1 MKNHLIT
8 GIILMIF
15 SCFRMTSQT
24 VSVSVHDT
32 TFVKG
37 SVVDLPVYV
46 DEELDTY
53 QVSAYRLQLE
63 FDTQLMEVLGVV
75 TNGTVSQPLGEALVN
90 VSPPGKVTI
99 GAAGTSY
106 LSGKGIFIIIR
117 LRMLQT
123 GGCYM
128 NFTGKA
134 NNYLNEGSPSLTL
147 NYGWVSVSAAPSIT
161 LHAEY
166 NSIAKGDSL
175 QLWVWGGEEPYTW
188 SVSDTN
194 IASISAN
201 GMLHA
206 KATGKVTL
214 KVEDARG
221 IKDSVSNFIIRPFKL
236 MIPGQLKQW
245 AGKHIEIPVHV
256 TDLTESNI
264 SSGSFSLYFN
274 SDVLEWVEYNSAETL
289 LANKSVAVNS
299 YQNGLNVSFASAETI
314 TGSGLLL
321 ILKFIVKNTEWHN
334 TSVEFTDVIF
344 NENIL
349 PSVENG
355 YFSVQQFDRLYIYP
369 DQVELLAGDSI
380 QLQVGYGYTN
390 PLSWTVNNTALATI
404 SETGMLKATR
414 GGKVM
419 VAVTDS
425 TGSSG
430 KSYFNLIDTRVA
442 LADTN
447 FCVGEMVIR
456 YPVIIQKV
464 PDADPVLSMEM
475 AVEFDTAQL
484 QFNGLSYENTVCQG
498 WMHTTNV
505 QQNRILYASSG
516 ANAITQ
522 TGSMVCFDFQL
533 KQPEASP
540 NISIVHLQNIRM
552 NEGSPVV
559 NTEAF
564 GNIFYKDKPPTPFT
578 VWGDTL
584 IHQYAT
590 TASFFV
596 PQMPEI
602 NEYVWILP
610 EGLNGNSNNNMMQVN
625 LDVGFRNGIVSVYG
639 INACGKG
646 EKLEFSVRKED
657 DTGLEANFLQNLSCY
672 PNPVKDKLH
681 IRSADLHGTNNLAV
695 LYDLTGRYILSVK
708 LYKNE
713 HELDVSGLLSGVY
726 VLKVISGDMIKHIN
740 IIKE

>member
-1 MKNHLIT
+1 
-8 GIILMIF
+8 
-15 SCFRMTSQT
+15 MTSQT

-63 FDTQLMEVLGVV
+63 FDAQLMEVLGVV
-75 TNGTVSQPLGEALVN
+75 TNGTVSQPLGEALMN

-175 QLWVWGGEEPYTW
+175 QLWVWGGEEPYSW

-206 KATGKVTL
+206 KATGKATL

-264 SSGSFSLYFN
+264 SSGSFSMYFN
-274 SDVLEWVEYNSAETL
+274 SDVLEWVEYNSEETM

-314 TGSGLLL
+314 TGAGLLL
-321 ILKFIVKNTEWHN
+321 KLKFMVKNTEWHN

-404 SETGMLKATR
+404 SETGMLKATK
-414 GGKVM
+414 GGKVL
-419 VAVTDS
+419 VSVTDS

-430 KSYFNLIDTRVA
+430 NSYFNLIDTRVA

-464 PDADPVLSMEM
+464 PDADPVISMEM
-475 AVEFDTAQL
+475 TVEFDTTRL

-522 TGSMVCFDFQL
+522 TGSMVYFDFQL

-552 NEGSPVV
+552 NEGNPVV
-559 NTEAF
+559 NPEAY

-602 NEYVWILP
+602 SEYVWILP
-610 EGLNGNSNNNMMQVN
+610 EGLYGNSNDNMIQVT
-625 LDVGFRNGIVSVYG
+625 LDAGFRNGIVSVYG

-657 DTGLEANFLQNLSCY
+657 DTGFEANFLQNLSCY

-681 IRSADLHGTNNLAV
+681 IRSADLHGRNNLAI

-713 HELDVSGLLSGVY
+713 HELDVSELLTGVY
-726 VLKVISGDMIKHIN
+726 VLKVISGEQVKHIN
-740 IIKE
+740 IVKE

>member
-1 MKNHLIT
+1 MKNHFIT

-15 SCFRMTSQT
+15 SCLRIVSQT
-24 VSVSVHDT
+24 VSLSVHDT

-37 SVVDLPVYV
+37 SVVELPVYV
-46 DEELDTY
+46 NEELDTY
-53 QVSAYRLQLE
+53 LVSAYRLQLE
-63 FDTQLMEVLGVV
+63 FDAQLMEVLGVV

-90 VSPPGKVTI
+90 NTLPGKVTI

-106 LSGKGIFIIIR
+106 VSGKGIFILIR
-117 LRMLQT
+117 FRILQT
-123 GGCYM
+123 GGCYL

-134 NNYLNEGSPSLTL
+134 NNYMNEGLPSLLL
-147 NYGWVSVSAAPSIT
+147 NNAWIGITAAPSIT
-161 LHAEY
+161 LYSEY
-166 NSIAKGDSL
+166 NSMAKGDSL

-188 SVSDTN
+188 SVSDTG
-194 IASISAN
+194 IATISAS
-201 GMLHA
+201 GMLQA
-206 KATGKVTL
+206 KTTGKVTL
-214 KVEDARG
+214 RVEDARG
-221 IKDSVSNFIIRPFKL
+221 IKDSVSNFTIRPFKL
-236 MIPGQLKQW
+236 IIPDQLTQW
-245 AGKHIEIPVHV
+245 AGKYIEIPVHV
-256 TDLTESNI
+256 TDLTECDI
-264 SSGSFSLYFN
+264 SSGEFSLYFN
-274 SDVLEWVEYNSAETL
+274 SDVLTWVEYSQEGTL
-289 LANKSVAVNS
+289 LANKSVMVNT
-299 YQNGLNVSFASAETI
+299 YQNGLKVSFASAETI

-321 ILKFIVKNTEWHN
+321 ILKFMVKNTEWH
-334 TSVEFTDVIF
+334 TTPVEFTDVLF
-344 NENIL
+344 NENII

-380 QLQVGYGYTN
+380 QLQVGYGYTD
-390 PLSWTVNNTALATI
+390 PLNWSVNNTVLASI
-404 SETGMLKATR
+404 SETGMLKAKK
-414 GGKVM
+414 GGKVL
-419 VAVTDS
+419 VEVTDS

-430 KSYFNLIDTRVA
+430 NSYFNLIDTRVV
-442 LADTN
+442 LTDTN
-447 FCVGEMVIR
+447 FCIGEMVIR

-475 AVEFDTAQL
+475 AVEFDTARL
-484 QFNGLSYENTVCQG
+484 QFNGLSNENTVCQG

-522 TGSMVCFDFQL
+522 PGTMVYLDFQL

-559 NTEAF
+559 NPEAF

-596 PQMPEI
+596 PEMPEI
-602 NEYVWILP
+602 SEYVWILP
-610 EGLNGNSNNNMMQVN
+610 EDLNGNSNNNMMQVT
-625 LDVGFRNGIVSVYG
+625 LDAGFKNGIVSVYG
-639 INACGKG
+639 INACGEG
-646 EKLEFSVRKED
+646 DKLEFLVRKED
-657 DTGLEANFLQNLSCY
+657 DTGLEANYLQDLSCY

-695 LYDLTGRYILSVK
+695 LYDLTGRFVLSVK
-708 LYKNE
+708 LYNTGN
-713 HELDVSGLLSGVY
+713 ELDVSGLLSGVY
-726 VLKVISGDMIKHIN
+726 VLKIISGDQVKHIG
-740 IIKE
+740 IVKE

>member
-1 MKNHLIT
+1 M
-8 GIILMIF
+8 
-15 SCFRMTSQT
+15 
-24 VSVSVHDT
+24 
-32 TFVKG
+32 
-37 SVVDLPVYV
+37 
-46 DEELDTY
+46 
-53 QVSAYRLQLE
+53 
-63 FDTQLMEVLGVV
+63 
-75 TNGTVSQPLGEALVN
+75 
-90 VSPPGKVTI
+90 
-99 GAAGTSY
+99 
-106 LSGKGIFIIIR
+106 
-117 LRMLQT
+117 
-123 GGCYM
+123 
-128 NFTGKA
+128 
-134 NNYLNEGSPSLTL
+134 
-147 NYGWVSVSAAPSIT
+147 
-161 LHAEY
+161 
-166 NSIAKGDSL
+166 
-175 QLWVWGGEEPYTW
+175 
-188 SVSDTN
+188 
-194 IASISAN
+194 
-201 GMLHA
+201 
-206 KATGKVTL
+206 
-214 KVEDARG
+214 
-221 IKDSVSNFIIRPFKL
+221 
-236 MIPGQLKQW
+236 
-245 AGKHIEIPVHV
+245 
-256 TDLTESNI
+256 
-264 SSGSFSLYFN
+264 
-274 SDVLEWVEYNSAETL
+274 
-289 LANKSVAVNS
+289 
-299 YQNGLNVSFASAETI
+299 
-314 TGSGLLL
+314 
-321 ILKFIVKNTEWHN
+321 VKNTGWHN

-404 SETGMLKATR
+404 SETGMLKATK
-414 GGKVM
+414 GGKVL
-419 VAVTDS
+419 VSVTDS

-430 KSYFNLIDTRVA
+430 NSYFNLIDTRVA

-464 PDADPVLSMEM
+464 PDADPVISIEM
-475 AVEFDTAQL
+475 TVEFDTTRL

-505 QQNRILYASSG
+505 QQNRMLYATSG

-522 TGSMVCFDFQL
+522 TGSMVYFDFQL

-552 NEGSPVV
+552 NEGNPVV
-559 NTEAF
+559 NPEAY

-602 NEYVWILP
+602 SEYVWILP
-610 EGLNGNSNNNMMQVN
+610 EGLYGNSNDNMIQVT
-625 LDVGFRNGIVSVYG
+625 LDAGFRNGIVSVYG
-639 INACGKG
+639 INACGEG

-657 DTGLEANFLQNLSCY
+657 DTGLEANSLEDLSCY

-681 IRSADLHGTNNLAV
+681 IRSADLHGRNNLAV

-713 HELDVSGLLSGVY
+713 HELDVSELLTGVY
-726 VLKVISGDMIKHIN
+726 VLKVISGEQVKHIN
-740 IIKE
+740 IVKE

>member
-1 MKNHLIT
+1 
-8 GIILMIF
+8 
-15 SCFRMTSQT
+15 MTSQT

-63 FDTQLMEVLGVV
+63 FDAQLMEVLGVV
-75 TNGTVSQPLGEALVN
+75 TNGTVSQPLGEALMN

-175 QLWVWGGEEPYTW
+175 QLWVWGGEEPYSW

-206 KATGKVTL
+206 KATGKATL

-264 SSGSFSLYFN
+264 SSGSFSMYFN
-274 SDVLEWVEYNSAETL
+274 SDVLEWVEYNSEETM

-314 TGSGLLL
+314 TGAGLLL
-321 ILKFIVKNTEWHN
+321 KLKFMVKNTEWHN

-404 SETGMLKATR
+404 SETGMLKATK
-414 GGKVM
+414 GGKVL

-430 KSYFNLIDTRVA
+430 NSYFNLIDTRVA

-464 PDADPVLSMEM
+464 PDADPVISMEM
-475 AVEFDTAQL
+475 TVEFDTTRL

-522 TGSMVCFDFQL
+522 TGSMVYFDFQL

-552 NEGSPVV
+552 NEGNPVV
-559 NTEAF
+559 NPEAY

-602 NEYVWILP
+602 SEYVWILP
-610 EGLNGNSNNNMMQVN
+610 EGLYGNSNDNMIQVT
-625 LDVGFRNGIVSVYG
+625 LDAGFRNGIVSVYG

-657 DTGLEANFLQNLSCY
+657 DTGFEANFLQNLSCY

-681 IRSADLHGTNNLAV
+681 IRSADLHGRNNLAI

-713 HELDVSGLLSGVY
+713 HELDVSELLTGVY
-726 VLKVISGDMIKHIN
+726 VLKVISGEQVKHIN
-740 IIKE
+740 IVKE

>member
-1 MKNHLIT
+1 MKNHFIT

-15 SCFRMTSQT
+15 SCFRITSQT
-24 VSVSVHDT
+24 VSLSVHDT

-37 SVVDLPVYV
+37 AVVDLPVYI

-63 FDTQLMEVLGVV
+63 FDAQLMEVLGVV
-75 TNGTVSQPLGEALVN
+75 TSGTVSQPLGEALVN
-90 VSPPGKVTI
+90 TAPSGKVTI

-117 LRMLQT
+117 FRMLQT
-123 GGCYM
+123 GGCYL

-134 NNYLNEGSPSLTL
+134 NNYLNEGSPSLLL
-147 NYGWVSVSAAPSIT
+147 NNAWIGIAAAPSIT
-161 LHAEY
+161 LYSEY

-175 QLWVWGGEEPYTW
+175 QLWVWGGEAPYSW

-194 IASISAN
+194 MATISAS

-206 KATGKVTL
+206 KSTGKVTL
-214 KVEDARG
+214 RVEDARG

-236 MIPGQLKQW
+236 MIPGQLRQW
-245 AGKHIEIPVHV
+245 AGKYLEIPVHV

-274 SDVLEWVEYNSAETL
+274 SDVLAWVEYSQEGTL
-289 LANKSVAVNS
+289 LANKTVVANS
-299 YQNGLNVSFASAETI
+299 YQNGLNISFASAETI
-314 TGSGLLL
+314 TGAGLLL
-321 ILKFIVKNTEWHN
+321 MLKFMVKNTEWQT
-334 TSVEFTDVIF
+334 TSVEFTDVLF

-349 PSVENG
+349 PSVKNG

-369 DQVELLAGDSI
+369 DQVELLAGDSV
-380 QLQVGYGYTN
+380 QLQVSNGYTN
-390 PLSWTVNNTALATI
+390 PLSWTVNNTALASI
-404 SETGMLKATR
+404 SETGMLKAKK
-414 GGKVM
+414 GGKVQ
-419 VAVTDS
+419 VHVTDS

-430 KSYFNLIDTRVA
+430 NSYFNLIDTRVQ

-447 FCVGEMVIR
+447 FCVGDMVIR

-464 PDADPVLSMEM
+464 PDTDPVLSMEM
-475 AVEFDTAQL
+475 TVEFDTARL
-484 QFNGLSYENTVCQG
+484 QFSGLSYDNTVCQG

-516 ANAITQ
+516 ANTITQ
-522 TGSMVCFDFQL
+522 PGTMVHFDFLL
-533 KQPEASP
+533 KKPDASP

-552 NEGSPVV
+552 NEGVPVV
-559 NTEAF
+559 NPEVF
-564 GNIFYKDKPPTPFT
+564 GNIFYKDKPPTPFS

-584 IHQYAT
+584 IHQDAT
-590 TASFFV
+590 MASFFV
-596 PQMPEI
+596 PELPEI
-602 NEYVWILP
+602 NKYIWMLP
-610 EGLNGNSNNNMMQVN
+610 EGLNGNSNTSMIEVT
-625 LDVGFRNGIVSVYG
+625 LDAGFKNGIVSVYG
-639 INACGKG
+639 INACGEG

-657 DTGLEANFLQNLSCY
+657 DTDLETIFLQDLSCY

-681 IRSADLHGTNNLAV
+681 IRSADLHGINNLAV
-695 LYDLTGRYILSVK
+695 LYDLTGRSVLSGK
-708 LYKNE
+708 LYNINN
-713 HELDVSGLLSGVY
+713 ELDVSELLSGLY
-726 VLKVISGDMIKHIN
+726 VLKVISGDLVKYIS
-740 IIKE
+740 IIKK

>member
-75 TNGTVSQPLGEALVN
+75 TNGTVSQPLGEALMN

-147 NYGWVSVSAAPSIT
+147 NYAWVSVTAAPSIT

-175 QLWVWGGEEPYTW
+175 QLWVWGGEEPYSW
-188 SVSDTN
+188 SVSDAN

-201 GMLHA
+201 GMLQA

-245 AGKHIEIPVHV
+245 AGKYLEMPVHV

-274 SDVLEWVEYNSAETL
+274 SDVLEWVEYNSVETL
-289 LANKSVAVNS
+289 LANKSVVVNS
-299 YQNGLNVSFASAETI
+299 YQNGLNVSFASAQTI

-321 ILKFIVKNTEWHN
+321 ILKFMVKNTGWQN

-404 SETGMLKATR
+404 SETGMLKATK
-414 GGKVM
+414 GGKVL

-430 KSYFNLIDTRVA
+430 NSYFNLIDTRVA

-464 PDADPVLSMEM
+464 PDADPVISMEM
-475 AVEFDTAQL
+475 TVEFDTTRL

-522 TGSMVCFDFQL
+522 TGSMVYFDFQL

-540 NISIVHLQNIRM
+540 IISIVHLQNIRM
-552 NEGSPVV
+552 NEGNPVV
-559 NTEAF
+559 NPEAY

-602 NEYVWILP
+602 SEYVWILP
-610 EGLNGNSNNNMMQVN
+610 EGLYGNSNDNMIQVT
-625 LDVGFRNGIVSVYG
+625 LDAGFRNGIVNVYG

-657 DTGLEANFLQNLSCY
+657 DTGLEANSLEDLSCY

-681 IRSADLHGTNNLAV
+681 IRSADLHGRNNLAV

-713 HELDVSGLLSGVY
+713 HELDVSELLTGVY
-726 VLKVISGDMIKHIN
+726 VLKVISGEQVKHIN
-740 IIKE
+740 IVKE

>member
-1 MKNHLIT
+1 
-8 GIILMIF
+8 
-15 SCFRMTSQT
+15 
-24 VSVSVHDT
+24 
-32 TFVKG
+32 
-37 SVVDLPVYV
+37 
-46 DEELDTY
+46 
-53 QVSAYRLQLE
+53 
-63 FDTQLMEVLGVV
+63 MEVLGVV
-75 TNGTVSQPLGEALVN
+75 TNGTVSQPLGEALMN

-147 NYGWVSVSAAPSIT
+147 NYAWVSVTAAPSIT

-175 QLWVWGGEEPYTW
+175 QLWVWGGEEPYSW

-201 GMLHA
+201 GMLQA

-245 AGKHIEIPVHV
+245 AGKYLEIPVHV

-289 LANKSVAVNS
+289 LANKSVVVNS
-299 YQNGLNVSFASAETI
+299 YQNGLNVSFASAQTI
-314 TGSGLLL
+314 TGAGLLL
-321 ILKFIVKNTEWHN
+321 ILKFMVKNTGWQN

-404 SETGMLKATR
+404 SETGMLKATK
-414 GGKVM
+414 GGKVL
-419 VAVTDS
+419 VSVTDS

-430 KSYFNLIDTRVA
+430 NSYFNLIDTRVA

-464 PDADPVLSMEM
+464 PDADPVISIEM
-475 AVEFDTAQL
+475 TVEFDTTRL

-505 QQNRILYASSG
+505 QQNRMLYATSG

-522 TGSMVCFDFQL
+522 TGSMVYFDFQL

-540 NISIVHLQNIRM
+540 DISIVHLQNIRM
-552 NEGSPVV
+552 NEGNPVV
-559 NTEAF
+559 NPEAY

-602 NEYVWILP
+602 SEYVWILP
-610 EGLNGNSNNNMMQVN
+610 EGLYGNSNDNMIQVT
-625 LDVGFRNGIVSVYG
+625 LDAGFRNGIVSVYG
-639 INACGKG
+639 INACGEG

-657 DTGLEANFLQNLSCY
+657 DTGLEANSLEDLSCY

-681 IRSADLHGTNNLAV
+681 IRSADLHGRNNLAV

-713 HELDVSGLLSGVY
+713 HELDVSELLTGVY
-726 VLKVISGDMIKHIN
+726 VLKVISGEQVKHIN
-740 IIKE
+740 IVKE

>member
-1 MKNHLIT
+1 
-8 GIILMIF
+8 
-15 SCFRMTSQT
+15 MTSQT

-63 FDTQLMEVLGVV
+63 FDAQLMEVLGVV
-75 TNGTVSQPLGEALVN
+75 TNGTVSQPLGEALMN

-147 NYGWVSVSAAPSIT
+147 NYAWVSVTAAPSIT

-175 QLWVWGGEEPYTW
+175 QLWVWGGEEPYSW

-201 GMLHA
+201 GMLQA

-245 AGKHIEIPVHV
+245 AGKYLEIPVHV

-289 LANKSVAVNS
+289 LANKSVVVNS
-299 YQNGLNVSFASAETI
+299 YQNGLNVSFASAQTI
-314 TGSGLLL
+314 TGAGLLL
-321 ILKFIVKNTEWHN
+321 ILKFMVKNTGWQN

-404 SETGMLKATR
+404 SETGMLKATK
-414 GGKVM
+414 GGKVL
-419 VAVTDS
+419 VSVTDS

-430 KSYFNLIDTRVA
+430 NSYFNLIDTRVA

-464 PDADPVLSMEM
+464 PDADPVISIEM
-475 AVEFDTAQL
+475 TVEFDTTRL

-505 QQNRILYASSG
+505 QQNRMLYATSG

-522 TGSMVCFDFQL
+522 TGSMVYFDFQL

-540 NISIVHLQNIRM
+540 DISIVHLQNIRM
-552 NEGSPVV
+552 NEGNPVV
-559 NTEAF
+559 NPEAY

-602 NEYVWILP
+602 SEYVWILP
-610 EGLNGNSNNNMMQVN
+610 EGLYGNSNDNMIQVT
-625 LDVGFRNGIVSVYG
+625 LDAGFRNGIVSVYG
-639 INACGKG
+639 INACGEG

-657 DTGLEANFLQNLSCY
+657 DTGLEANSLEDLSCY

-681 IRSADLHGTNNLAV
+681 IRSADLHGRNNLAV

-713 HELDVSGLLSGVY
+713 HELDVSELLTGVY
-726 VLKVISGDMIKHIN
+726 VLKVISGEQVKHIN
-740 IIKE
+740 IVKE

>member
-15 SCFRMTSQT
+15 SCFRIVSQT
-24 VSVSVHDT
+24 VSLSVHDT

-37 SVVDLPVYV
+37 SVVELPVYV
-46 DEELDTY
+46 NEELDTY
-53 QVSAYRLQLE
+53 QVSAYQLQLE
-63 FDTQLMEVLGVV
+63 FDAQLMEVLGVV
-75 TNGTVSQPLGEALVN
+75 TNGTVSQPLGEAMVN
-90 VSPPGKVTI
+90 TTLPGKVTI
-99 GAAGTSY
+99 GAGGTSY
-106 LSGKGIFIIIR
+106 LSGKGIFILIR

-123 GGCYM
+123 GGCYL

-134 NNYLNEGSPSLTL
+134 NNYLNEGSPSLTFH
-147 NYGWVSVSAAPSIT
+147 YTWVSVTAAPSIT

-175 QLWVWGGEEPYTW
+175 QLWVWGGEEPYSW
-188 SVSDTN
+188 SVSDAN

-201 GMLHA
+201 GMLQA

-214 KVEDARG
+214 LVEDARG

-264 SSGSFSLYFN
+264 NSGSFSLYYN
-274 SDVLEWVEYNSAETL
+274 SDVLEWIEYNLEGTL
-289 LANKSVAVNS
+289 LANKSLAINS
-299 YQNGLNVSFASAETI
+299 YPNGLNASFASAETI

-321 ILKFIVKNTEWHN
+321 ILKFMVKNTEWHN
-334 TSVEFTDVIF
+334 TSVEFTDVLF
-344 NENIL
+344 NENII

-380 QLQVGYGYTN
+380 QLQVGYGYST
-390 PLSWTVNNTALATI
+390 PLSWTVNNTDLATV
-404 SETGMLKATR
+404 SEAGMLKAKK
-414 GGKVM
+414 GGKVL
-419 VAVTDS
+419 VEVTDS

-430 KSYFNLIDTRVA
+430 NSYFNLIDTRVA

-475 AVEFDTAQL
+475 AVEFDTTRL

-522 TGSMVCFDFQL
+522 TGSMVYFDFQL
-533 KQPEASP
+533 KLPEASP

-578 VWGDTL
+578 VWGDTV
-584 IHQYAT
+584 IPAHMPMAMF
-590 TASFFV
+590 SIPFF
-596 PQMPEI
+596 PETDK
-602 NEYVWILP
+602 YVWLLP
-610 EGLNGNSNNNMMQVN
+610 EGLNGNSDNNMIQVMV
-625 LDVGFRNGIVSVYG
+625 DTGFKSGVVTVYG
-639 INACGKG
+639 INACGEG

-657 DTGLEANFLQNLSCY
+657 DTGLEANFLQDLSCY

-695 LYDLTGRYILSVK
+695 IYDLTGRFVLSVN
-708 LYKNE
+708 LYNTGN
-713 HELDVSGLLSGVY
+713 ELDVSGLFSGVY
-726 VLKVISGDMIKHIN
+726 VLKIISGDQVKHIE
-740 IIKE
+740 IVKE

>member
-123 GGCYM
+123 GGCYL

-147 NYGWVSVSAAPSIT
+147 NYAWVSVTAAPSIT

-201 GMLHA
+201 GMLQA

-245 AGKHIEIPVHV
+245 AGKYLEIPVHV

-289 LANKSVAVNS
+289 LANKSVVVNS
-299 YQNGLNVSFASAETI
+299 YQNGLNVSFASAQTI

-321 ILKFIVKNTEWHN
+321 ILKFMVKNTGWQN

-404 SETGMLKATR
+404 SETGMLKATK
-414 GGKVM
+414 GGKVL
-419 VAVTDS
+419 VSVTDS

-430 KSYFNLIDTRVA
+430 NSYFNLIDTRVA

-464 PDADPVLSMEM
+464 PDADPVISIEM
-475 AVEFDTAQL
+475 TVEFDTTRL

-505 QQNRILYASSG
+505 QQNRILYATSG

-522 TGSMVCFDFQL
+522 TGSMVYFDFQL

-552 NEGSPVV
+552 NEGNPVV
-559 NTEAF
+559 NPEAY

-602 NEYVWILP
+602 SEYVWILP
-610 EGLNGNSNNNMMQVN
+610 EGLYGNSNDNMIQVT
-625 LDVGFRNGIVSVYG
+625 LDAGFRNGIVSVYG
-639 INACGKG
+639 INACGEG

-657 DTGLEANFLQNLSCY
+657 DTGLEANSLEDLSCY

-681 IRSADLHGTNNLAV
+681 IRSADLHGRNNLAV

-713 HELDVSGLLSGVY
+713 HELDVSELLTGVY
-726 VLKVISGDMIKHIN
+726 VLKVISGEQVKHIN
-740 IIKE
+740 IVKE

>member
-15 SCFRMTSQT
+15 SCFRIASQT
-24 VSVSVHDT
+24 VSLSVHDT

-37 SVVDLPVYV
+37 AIVDLPVYI

-63 FDTQLMEVLGVV
+63 FDAQLMEVLGVV
-75 TNGTVSQPLGEALVN
+75 TNGTVSQPLGEALMN
-90 VSPPGKVTI
+90 ITPPGKVTI

-106 LSGKGIFIIIR
+106 LSGKGVFIIIR

-123 GGCYM
+123 GGCYL

-134 NNYLNEGSPSLTL
+134 NNYLNEGSPSLTFH
-147 NYGWVSVSAAPSIT
+147 YAWVSVTAAPSIT

-175 QLWVWGGEEPYTW
+175 QLWVWGGEEPYSW
-188 SVSDTN
+188 SVSDAN
-194 IASISAN
+194 IASISGN
-201 GMLHA
+201 GMLQA

-214 KVEDARG
+214 LVEDARG

-245 AGKHIEIPVHV
+245 AGKYLEIPVHV

-274 SDVLEWVEYNSAETL
+274 SDVLEWVEYNSVETL
-289 LANKSVAVNS
+289 LANKSVVVNS

-314 TGSGLLL
+314 TGAGLLL
-321 ILKFIVKNTEWHN
+321 ILKFMVKNTGWHN
-334 TSVEFTDVIF
+334 TSVEFTDVLF
-344 NENIL
+344 NENII

-380 QLQVGYGYTN
+380 QLQVGYGYTD
-390 PLSWTVNNTALATI
+390 PLNWSVNNTVLASI
-404 SETGMLKATR
+404 SETGMLKAKK
-414 GGKVM
+414 GGKVL
-419 VAVTDS
+419 VEVTDS

-430 KSYFNLIDTRVA
+430 NSYFNLIDTRVV
-442 LADTN
+442 LTDTN
-447 FCVGEMVIR
+447 FCIGEMVIR

-475 AVEFDTAQL
+475 AVEFDTARL
-484 QFNGLSYENTVCQG
+484 QFNGLSNENTVCQG

-522 TGSMVCFDFQL
+522 PGTMVYLDFQL

-559 NTEAF
+559 NPEAF

-578 VWGDTL
+578 VWGDTV
-584 IHQYAT
+584 IPAHMPMAMF
-590 TASFFV
+590 SIPFF
-596 PQMPEI
+596 PETDK
-602 NEYVWILP
+602 YVWLLP
-610 EGLNGNSNNNMMQVN
+610 EGLNGNSDNNMIQVMV
-625 LDVGFRNGIVSVYG
+625 DAGFKSGVVTVYG
-639 INACGKG
+639 INACGEG

-657 DTGLEANFLQNLSCY
+657 DTGLEANFLQDLSCY

-695 LYDLTGRYILSVK
+695 IYDLTGRFVLSVN
-708 LYKNE
+708 LYNTGN
-713 HELDVSGLLSGVY
+713 ELDVSGLFSGVY
-726 VLKVISGDMIKHIN
+726 VLKIISGDQVKHIE
-740 IIKE
+740 IVKE

>member
-1 MKNHLIT
+1 
-8 GIILMIF
+8 MIF
-15 SCFRMTSQT
+15 SCFRIASQT
-24 VSVSVHDT
+24 VSLSVHDT

-37 SVVDLPVYV
+37 AIVDLPVYI

-63 FDTQLMEVLGVV
+63 FDAQLMEVLGVV
-75 TNGTVSQPLGEALVN
+75 TNGTVSQPLGEALMN
-90 VSPPGKVTI
+90 ITPPGKVTI

-106 LSGKGIFIIIR
+106 LSGKGVFIIIR

-123 GGCYM
+123 GGCYL

-134 NNYLNEGSPSLTL
+134 NNYLNEGSPSLTFH
-147 NYGWVSVSAAPSIT
+147 YAWVSVTAAPSIT

-175 QLWVWGGEEPYTW
+175 QLWVWGGEEPYSW
-188 SVSDTN
+188 SVSDAN

-201 GMLHA
+201 GMLQA

-214 KVEDARG
+214 LVEDARG

-264 SSGSFSLYFN
+264 NSGSFSLYYN
-274 SDVLEWVEYNSAETL
+274 SDVLEWVEYSQEGCL
-289 LANKSVAVNS
+289 LANKSVVVNA
-299 YQNGLNVSFASAETI
+299 YQNGLNASFASAETI
-314 TGSGLLL
+314 TGAGLLL
-321 ILKFIVKNTEWHN
+321 ILKFMVKNTEWRN
-334 TSVEFTDVIF
+334 TSVEFTDVLF

-404 SETGMLKATR
+404 SETGMLKAKK
-414 GGKVM
+414 GGKIQVL
-419 VAVTDS
+419 VTDS
-425 TGSSG
+425 SGSSG
-430 KSYFNLIDTRVA
+430 TSWFKLLDTRVQ

-447 FCVGEMVIR
+447 FCVGEMLIR
-456 YPVIIQKV
+456 YPVNILKV

-475 AVEFDTAQL
+475 AVEFDTARL
-484 QFNGLSYENTVCQG
+484 QFNGLSNENTVCQG

-522 TGSMVCFDFQL
+522 PGTTVYLDFQL

-602 NEYVWILP
+602 SEYVWILP
-610 EGLNGNSNNNMMQVN
+610 EGLNGNSNNNMMQVT
-625 LDVGFRNGIVSVYG
+625 LDAGFRNGIVSVYG
-639 INACGKG
+639 INACGEG

-657 DTGLEANFLQNLSCY
+657 DTSLEANFMQDLSCY

-681 IRSADLHGTNNLAV
+681 IRSADLHGRNNLAV
-695 LYDLTGRYILSVK
+695 LYDLTGRLVLSVN
-708 LYKNE
+708 LYNTGN
-713 HELDVSGLLSGVY
+713 ELDVSGLFSGVY
-726 VLKVISGDMIKHIN
+726 VLKIISGDQVKHIE
-740 IIKE
+740 IVKE